1 MIAALIL
8 IAVDV
13 YIFIN
18 TGKKKEEP
26 VPVQDKKEESEVTW
40 TVYGTNWCGWTK
52 KQLEYLKKKG
62 IPHKF
67 IDCEKSKCDGI
78 DAFPVMES
86 SSGEK
91 VTGYKEV

>member
-8 IAVDV
+8 LAVDI

-18 TGKKKEEP
+18 TGKK
-26 VPVQDKKEESEVTW
+26 PVQENKKEAGESENEVEW
-40 TVYGTNWCGWTK
+40 TVYGTHWCGWTK
-52 KQLEYLKKKG
+52 KQLKYLENKG

-86 SSGEK
+86 SNGERI
-91 VTGYKEV
+91 TGYKEV